1 MQWGDKHAGIP
12 GGPPVR
18 LEHRGCGGAVD
29 DHLLCVAC
37 GAKLGHATC
46 GPPPPITSLPTIPS
60 TAVTSRVRDHYGTP
74 SLSERVDAALVRA
87 GLSEGP
93 IDWSALAPIDEF
105 HTGGLAAT
113 REVVSALDPAAGDQV
128 LDVGSGLGG
137 PARLI
142 AAQRE
147 CDVTG
152 IDLTPEFVEV
162 AQRLTE
168 RTGLSDRVRFV
179 CADALELPF
188 DDAAFD
194 AAVTLHVAM
203 NIADRARL
211 YAEIRRVMRP
221 GGRFALYD
229 VVAGEGEP
237 LTFPVPWA
245 RDPDTSFLLTGEQTR
260 AAVAAAGFEEVSF
273 ADRTD
278 TVVQGARF
286 WARIVDPPP
295 GAAPEAPP
303 APPQVRPA

>member
-1 MQWGDKHAGIP
+1 
-12 GGPPVR
+12 
-18 LEHRGCGGAVD
+18 
-29 DHLLCVAC
+29 
-37 GAKLGHATC
+37 
-46 GPPPPITSLPTIPS
+46 
-60 TAVTSRVRDHYGTP
+60 VTSRVRDHYGTA
-74 SLSERVDAALVRA
+74 SLGDRVQDALARA
-87 GLSEGP
+87 GFGEGT

-113 REVVSALDPAAGDQV
+113 RETVAALDPKAGDRV

-179 CADALELPF
+179 CADALALPF
-188 DDAAFD
+188 DDGAFD
-194 AAVTLHVAM
+194 AAITQHVAM

-211 YAEIRRVMRP
+211 YAEIRRVIAP

-229 VVAGEGEP
+229 VVAGDGGS

-245 RDPDTSFLLTGEQTR
+245 RDPEMNFLLTADETR
-260 AAVAAAGFEEVSF
+260 AAVAAAGFEEASF

-286 WARIVDPPP
+286 WTRIVDPPP
-295 GAAPEAPP
+295 GAAPDAPP
-303 APPQVRPA
+303 EPPPRFDLRDVMGDDFPQLAANLRENLVEGRARVIQLVARAAAA

>member
-1 MQWGDKHAGIP
+1 M
-12 GGPPVR
+12 
-18 LEHRGCGGAVD
+18 
-29 DHLLCVAC
+29 
-37 GAKLGHATC
+37 
-46 GPPPPITSLPTIPS
+46 
-60 TAVTSRVRDHYGTP
+60 TSRVRDHYGTP
-74 SLSERVDAALVRA
+74 SLSERVDAALARA

-113 REVVSALDPAAGDQV
+113 REVVSALDPAAGDRV

-188 DDAAFD
+188 DDAVFD
-194 AAVTLHVAM
+194 AVVTLHVAM

-229 VVAGEGEP
+229 AVAGEGEP
-237 LTFPVPWA
+237 LIFPVPWA

-303 APPQVRPA
+303 APAPEFDLRDVMGDDFPRLAANLRENLVEGRARVVQLVARAVRPPAAPPGAAPPA

>member
-1 MQWGDKHAGIP
+1 
-12 GGPPVR
+12 
-18 LEHRGCGGAVD
+18 
-29 DHLLCVAC
+29 
-37 GAKLGHATC
+37 
-46 GPPPPITSLPTIPS
+46 
-60 TAVTSRVRDHYGTP
+60 VTSRVREHYGGVA
-74 SLSERVDAALVRA
+74 LWDRVQAALERR
-87 GLSEGP
+87 GLLKCV
-93 IDWSALAPIDEF
+93 IDWSELAPIDEF

-113 REVVSALDPAAGDQV
+113 REVVAALDPMAGDRV

-162 AQRLTE
+162 AERLTE

-179 CADALELPF
+179 CADALALPF
-188 DDAAFD
+188 EDGAFD
-194 AAVTLHVAM
+194 AAITQHVAM

-211 YAEIRRVMRP
+211 YAEIRRVLRP

-229 VVAGEGEP
+229 VVTGSAGP

-245 RDPDTSFLLTGEQTR
+245 RDPETSFLLTAEETR
-260 AAVAAAGFEEVSF
+260 TAVAAAGFEELSF

-278 TVVQGARF
+278 PVVQGARF
-286 WARIVDPPP
+286 WARNVDGPP
-295 GAAPEAPP
+295 GAAPDAPP
-303 APPQVRPA
+303 APEPRFDLRDVMGDDFAQLAANLRENLVEGRARVIQLVARAV

>member
-1 MQWGDKHAGIP
+1 M
-12 GGPPVR
+12 
-18 LEHRGCGGAVD
+18 
-29 DHLLCVAC
+29 
-37 GAKLGHATC
+37 
-46 GPPPPITSLPTIPS
+46 
-60 TAVTSRVRDHYGTP
+60 TSRVRDHYGTA
-74 SLSERVDAALVRA
+74 SLVERVDAALVRA
-87 GLSEGP
+87 GLTEGP

-113 REVVSALDPAAGDQV
+113 REVVAALDPMAGDRV

-168 RTGLSDRVRFV
+168 RTGLSHRVRFF
-179 CADALELPF
+179 CADALALPF
-188 DDAAFD
+188 DDGAFD
-194 AAVTLHVAM
+194 AAITQHVAM

-211 YAEIRRVMRP
+211 YSEIRRVMRP

-229 VVAGEGEP
+229 VVAGSAGP

-245 RDPDTSFLLTGEQTR
+245 RDPEASFLLTADETR
-260 AAVAAAGFEEVSF
+260 AAVAAAGFEEASF
-273 ADRTD
+273 DDRTD

-286 WARIVDPPP
+286 WARNVDPPP
-295 GAAPEAPP
+295 GAAPDAPP
-303 APPQVRPA
+303 APSPRFDLRDVMGDDFPQLAANLRENLVEGRARVIQLVARAA

>member
-1 MQWGDKHAGIP
+1 
-12 GGPPVR
+12 
-18 LEHRGCGGAVD
+18 
-29 DHLLCVAC
+29 
-37 GAKLGHATC
+37 
-46 GPPPPITSLPTIPS
+46 
-60 TAVTSRVRDHYGTP
+60 VTSRVRDHYGTA
-74 SLSERVDAALVRA
+74 SLGDRVQEALARA
-87 GLSEGP
+87 GLGEGT

-105 HTGGLAAT
+105 HTGGLATT
-113 REVVSALDPAAGDQV
+113 RETVAALDPKAGDRV

-142 AAQRE
+142 AAQRD

-179 CADALELPF
+179 CADALALPF
-188 DDAAFD
+188 DDGAFD
-194 AAVTLHVAM
+194 AAITQHVAM

-211 YAEIRRVMRP
+211 YAEIRRVIAP

-229 VVAGEGEP
+229 VVAGDGGS

-245 RDPDTSFLLTGEQTR
+245 RDPEMSFLLTADETR
-260 AAVAAAGFEEVSF
+260 AAVAAAGFEEASF

-286 WARIVDPPP
+286 WARNVDRPP
-295 GAAPEAPP
+295 GAPPEAPP
-303 APPQVRPA
+303 APPPGFDLRDVMGDDFPELAANLRENLVEGRARVIQLVARAVAAPG

>member
-1 MQWGDKHAGIP
+1 MSP
-12 GGPPVR
+12 
-18 LEHRGCGGAVD
+18 
-29 DHLLCVAC
+29 
-37 GAKLGHATC
+37 
-46 GPPPPITSLPTIPS
+46 PTIPCA
-60 TAVTSRVRDHYGTP
+60 AVTSRVREHYGTA
-74 SLSERVDAALVRA
+74 SLGDRVAAALVRA
-87 GLSEGP
+87 GLSEGR
-93 IDWSALAPIDEF
+93 IEWSALAPIDEF

-113 REVVSALDPAAGDQV
+113 REVVAALDPMAGDRV

-142 AAQRE
+142 AAQRG

-162 AQRLTE
+162 AERLTE

-179 CADALELPF
+179 CADALALPF
-188 DDAAFD
+188 EDGVFD
-194 AAVTLHVAM
+194 AAITQHVAM

-211 YAEIRRVMRP
+211 YSEIRRVMRP

-229 VVAGEGEP
+229 VVAGDGEP

-245 RDPDTSFLLTGEQTR
+245 RDPEMSFLLTADETR
-260 AAVAAAGFEEVSF
+260 AAVAAAGFEEASF
-273 ADRTD
+273 SDRTD

-286 WARIVDPPP
+286 WARNVDRPP

-303 APPQVRPA
+303 APEPRFDLRDVMGDDFAQLAFNLRENLVQGRARVIQLVARAVAA

>member
-1 MQWGDKHAGIP
+1 
-12 GGPPVR
+12 
-18 LEHRGCGGAVD
+18 
-29 DHLLCVAC
+29 
-37 GAKLGHATC
+37 
-46 GPPPPITSLPTIPS
+46 
-60 TAVTSRVRDHYGTP
+60 VTSRVRDHYGTP

-303 APPQVRPA
+303 APAPEFDLRDVMGDDFPRLAANLRENLVEGRARVVQLVARAVGPPAAPPA

>member
-1 MQWGDKHAGIP
+1 MSP
-12 GGPPVR
+12 
-18 LEHRGCGGAVD
+18 
-29 DHLLCVAC
+29 
-37 GAKLGHATC
+37 
-46 GPPPPITSLPTIPS
+46 PTIPCA
-60 TAVTSRVRDHYGTP
+60 AVTSRVREHYGTA
-74 SLSERVDAALVRA
+74 SLGDSVAAALVRA
-87 GLSEGP
+87 GLSEGR
-93 IDWSALAPIDEF
+93 IEWSALAPIDEF

-113 REVVSALDPAAGDQV
+113 REVVAALDPVAGDRV

-179 CADALELPF
+179 CADALALPF
-188 DDAAFD
+188 EDGVFD
-194 AAVTLHVAM
+194 AAITQHVAM
-203 NIADRARL
+203 NIGDRARL

-221 GGRFALYD
+221 RGRFALYD
-229 VVAGEGEP
+229 VVAGDGEP

-245 RDPDTSFLLTGEQTR
+245 RDPEMSFLLTADETR
-260 AAVAAAGFEEVSF
+260 AAVAAAGFEELSF

-278 TVVQGARF
+278 PVVQGARF
-286 WARIVDPPP
+286 WARNVDRPP

-303 APPQVRPA
+303 APEPRFDLRDVMGDDFAQLAFNLRENLVQGRARVIQLVVRAVAA

>member
-1 MQWGDKHAGIP
+1 MFPLTIRCA
-12 GGPPVR
+12 
-18 LEHRGCGGAVD
+18 AV
-29 DHLLCVAC
+29 
-37 GAKLGHATC
+37 
-46 GPPPPITSLPTIPS
+46 S
-60 TAVTSRVRDHYGTP
+60 SRVTDHYGTA
-74 SLSERVDAALVRA
+74 SLGERIAAALTRA
-87 GLSEGP
+87 GLAEGT
-93 IDWSALAPIDEF
+93 IAWSALAPIDEF

-113 REVVSALDPAAGDQV
+113 REVVAALDPAAGDRV

-147 CDVTG
+147 CDVIG

-168 RTGLSDRVRFV
+168 RTGLSDRVRFL

-188 DDAAFD
+188 DDSAFD
-194 AAVTLHVAM
+194 AAITQHVAM
-203 NIADRARL
+203 NIADRGRL
-211 YAEIRRVMRP
+211 YAEIRRVLRP

-229 VVAGEGEP
+229 VVTGAGL

-245 RDPDTSFLLTGEQTR
+245 RDPETSFLLTADETR
-260 AAVAAAGFEEVSF
+260 AAVAAAGFAEVSF

-286 WARIVDPPP
+286 WARNVDPPP
-295 GAAPEAPP
+295 GAAPPAPPPP
-303 APPQVRPA
+303 APGFDLRDVMGDDFAQLATNLRENLVQGRARVIQLVARAV

>member
-1 MQWGDKHAGIP
+1 M
-12 GGPPVR
+12 
-18 LEHRGCGGAVD
+18 
-29 DHLLCVAC
+29 
-37 GAKLGHATC
+37 
-46 GPPPPITSLPTIPS
+46 
-60 TAVTSRVRDHYGTP
+60 
-74 SLSERVDAALVRA
+74 DAALARV
-87 GLSEGP
+87 GLAEGP
-93 IDWSALAPIDEF
+93 IEWPALAPIDEF

-113 REVVSALDPAAGDQV
+113 REVVAALDPAPGDRV

-142 AAQRE
+142 AAQRG

-152 IDLTPEFVEV
+152 IDLTPEYVEV
-162 AQRLTE
+162 AERLTQ
-168 RTGLSDRVRFV
+168 RTGLGEQVRFV
-179 CADALELPF
+179 CGDALELPF
-188 DDAAFD
+188 DDASFD
-194 AAVTLHVAM
+194 AAITLHVAM

-211 YAEIRRVMRP
+211 YAAIRRVLVP

-229 VVAGEGEP
+229 VAAGEGEP

-245 RDPDTSFLLTGEQTR
+245 RDPETSFLLTEAQTR

-286 WARIVDPPP
+286 WARAVDPPP

-303 APPQVRPA
+303 APPPRFDLRDVMGDDFAQMGANLRENLVEGRARVIQLIARAVARPAQS